1 MDLLRSILGP
11 AKDEIWSQI
20 ARDIGGEFIEG
31 GFGGKDVLVY
41 RHSESNASGANRLGI
56 RK

>member
-1 MDLLRSILGP
+1 MGILRSIFGP

-31 GFGGKDVLVY
+31 G
-41 RHSESNASGANRLGI
+41 S
-56 RK
+56 RKPKC